1 MSKRFPISTGVET
14 PKSLPNEDFFWK
26 LIELYSEL
34 IMCKYVVV
42 FVIRNKFRTVPYI
55 SDIRL
60 FYRTVK
66 VKVVPLHAYAWTEW
80 RRRYRSN
87 TFVTRH

>member
-1 MSKRFPISTGVET
+1 
-14 PKSLPNEDFFWK
+14 
-26 LIELYSEL
+26 
-34 IMCKYVVV
+34 MCNYVV